1 MKKTLSLVLALLMLL
16 TMVPTMAMADEPIVI
31 TWLMQGDN
39 NVAEDNEM
47 IQYLNQKLGIDLRIT
62 YVSKT
67 DYDTKLNTLIAG
79 DQLPDIF
86 KTEGLIAEELKD
98 AGKLL
103 DIAPYLPEYGKD
115 ILASYEE
122 GELAELG
129 INDADSVYALNSKAG
144 LYVGNFHFRKDWLAK
159 VGKEVP
165 TTLDELYDVLKAF
178 TIDDPDGNGANDTYG
193 YTAQMDTAKTWEHI
207 FAAYGIPY
215 EQNITLEDGTVTRYV
230 KHPNY
235 LRAIEF
241 LRKLYQDGIMDPDFA
256 AMTWVEYAEKL
267 WNGEIGIF
275 GFQSVGPCNN
285 WFPGRYT
292 FDYPEKVEDLFVFA
306 HIAHADT
313 GLPTGG
319 VKPYAKTPSYGAVVS
334 SACKHPE
341 KVVELLNYMYY
352 TEEGQTTTYMG
363 VEGTMFNWTD
373 KDNGKYERVGVYADD
388 TIHRAAGA
396 YVYNTSG
403 GWTIQNAETRTMN
416 TYTQTS
422 QAEEMAI
429 ATDYTFIGATLE
441 TWSDYGTAL
450 KDVEHQMLAN
460 LIVTTGDVQAEYEAF
475 IEQWNEEGGLE
486 FEEEATEYMQN
497 K

>member
-1 MKKTLSLVLALLMLL
+1 MKKTLSLILALLMLL
-16 TMVPTMAMADEPIVI
+16 TLVPSMAMADERPVI

-47 IQYLNQKLGIDLRIT
+47 RQALSEKLGVDLQIT
-62 YVSKT
+62 YVSKE
-67 DYDTKLNTLIAG
+67 DYEVKLNSLIAG
-79 DQLPDIF
+79 ETLPDIF
-86 KTEGLIAEELKD
+86 KTSGTTAMELKE

-103 DIAPYLPEYGKD
+103 DMAPYLPEYGKD

-122 GELAELG
+122 GELATLG
-129 INDADSVYALNSKAG
+129 INDADTVYGLNQKSG

-178 TIDDPDGNGANDTYG
+178 TVGDPDGNGKNDTYG
-193 YTAQMDTAKTWEHI
+193 YTAQMTTAKTWEHI

-215 EQNITLEDGTVTRYV
+215 ESHITLEDGTVTRYV

-235 LRAIEF
+235 LRAIEYF
-241 LRKLYQDGIMDPDFA
+241 RKLYQDGIMDPDFA

-319 VKPYAKTPSYGAVVS
+319 VKPYAKTTSYTAVIAS
-334 SACKHPE
+334 TCKNPE
-341 KVVELLNYMYY
+341 KAVEALNFIYY
-352 TEEGQTTTYMG
+352 TEEGQTMTYMG
-363 VEGTMFNWTD
+363 VEGVMFNWTD
-373 KDNGKYERVGVYADD
+373 KENGKYERIGVYADD

-403 GWTIQNAETRTMN
+403 GWTVQNAETRTMN
-416 TYTQTS
+416 AYTQAS

-429 ATDYTFIGATLE
+429 ATDHTFIGDALE
-441 TWSDYGTAL
+441 SWDEYGSSL
-450 KDVEHQMLAN
+450 KDLERQMLAN

-486 FEEEATEYMQN
+486 FEEEATEYF
-497 K
+497 KK